1 MGAFSLDFGQKCD
14 FQFSK
19 INRIVECSV
28 GATCGKTIRSKVI
41 KGKKADCQ
49 LLNLFRISELECSIR
64 SMMLLENQL
73 LIIAGKDLSKR
84 RIRIRVRPILG
95 AGTALFSGH

>member
-1 MGAFSLDFGQKCD
+1 MSQKMGAFSLDFGQKCD

-49 LLNLFRISELECSIR
+49 LLNLFRISETRMFHQVNDVARKSTLDNCR
-64 SMMLLENQL
+64 KGPQ
-73 LIIAGKDLSKR
+73 
-84 RIRIRVRPILG
+84 
-95 AGTALFSGH
+95 